1 MTVKEK
7 STMKLRKIVTVLSAG
22 ALVFGLAACSS
33 DGDNGGSGDY
43 VTTYGTEP
51 QNPLLPADTNEVG
64 GGNIIDLV
72 FSGLVYYDE
81 EGEVHN
87 DVAESIESDD
97 SQHYTVKIKDG
108 ETFSDGTPVTAE
120 SFVKAWNYAV
130 ENSQKSAYFFEPIL
144 GFEEGASSME
154 GLKVQDDHTFTIE
167 LTQPESDFATRLGYS
182 AFYPLPEVA
191 YDDMQ
196 AFGEN
201 PVGNGPYKLESWNHN
216 QDATVVPDENYDG
229 DRKAQNDGVQFV
241 FYTNPDAA
249 YADLLSGNLDVL
261 DTVPDSAFS
270 SYEQE
275 LGDRSVN
282 KPVAMFQSFTINSNE
297 EHFSGEEGK
306 LRREA
311 LSMAIDREEITD
323 TIFQGTRTPATD
335 FTSPVIPGHSDSLEG
350 KEVLEFNPEKAKE
363 LWKKADEISPYS
375 GEFTIGYNSDG
386 GHQAWVDAVTNQL
399 RNNLGIDANGAPTPD
414 FKTLR
419 DDIENRT
426 IKGGFRTG
434 WQADYPSLGNFL
446 EPLYATNGGSNDGDY
461 ANKAFDD
468 KLRQAAG
475 ATDTESANKSYNEA
489 QEILLQDLPAIPL
502 WYANTVGGYSENV
515 DNVVFSWK
523 SVPLYYQ
530 ITKK

>member
-81 EGEVHN
+81 EGEAHN

-191 YDDMQ
+191 YDDMK

-216 QDATVVPDENYDG
+216 QDATVVPDENYEG

-261 DTVPDSAFS
+261 DAVPDSAFS

-282 KPVAMFQSFTINSNE
+282 KPVA
-297 EHFSGEEGK
+297 
-306 LRREA
+306 
-311 LSMAIDREEITD
+311 
-323 TIFQGTRTPATD
+323 IFQGTRTPATD

-363 LWKKADEISPYS
+363 LWKKADEISPYD

-446 EPLYATNGGSNDGDY
+446 EPPYATNGGSNDGDY
-461 ANKAFDD
+461 SNKAFDD

-475 ATDTESANKSYNEA
+475 ATDTESADKSYNEA

-502 WYANTVGGYSENV
+502 WYSNTVGGYSENV